1 MREWARRGGRRSDVC
16 LESEEVPGQH
26 DEILHCAAMLVVG
39 TVFSLVDE
47 RSQKSDVGHML
58 AKKPAEPLAGPVEIA
73 RVVETASECEQL
85 IEGDRH
91 GVGPRSWLH
100 RWRAREDREADW
112 NAAGGPD
119 RLERHCHA
127 FHWLRDIGRSGN
139 ERGASRG
146 VGRDL
151 ARVHRL
157 TGRE

>member
-73 RVVETASECEQL
+73 RVVETASEREQL

-91 GVGPRSWLH
+91 GVGLGHGSTAGA
-100 RWRAREDREADW
+100 RARTVRPTGTRPVDPTASSVTATPSTGCGTSGGVATSVARP
-112 NAAGGPD
+112 AA
-119 RLERHCHA
+119 
-127 FHWLRDIGRSGN
+127 SG
-139 ERGASRG
+139 AI
-146 VGRDL
+146 L
-151 ARVHRL
+151 PAY
-157 TGRE
+157 TG